1 MHWDDIMRLTGSIWD
16 TFEVNDNDF
25 KVRVSAL
32 LQAFSRHSKLQG
44 CRQEVDSK
52 LDLTDQSII

>member
-1 MHWDDIMRLTGSIWD
+1 MRWDDIMRLTGSIWD

-32 LQAFSRHSKLQG
+32 LQTF
-44 CRQEVDSK
+44 
-52 LDLTDQSII
+52 LDTASCKVVGKE

>member
-1 MHWDDIMRLTGSIWD
+1 MRWDDIMRLTGSIWD

-32 LQAFSRHSKLQG
+32 LQTFSRHSELQG
-44 CRQEVDSK
+44 CRQGVDSK
-52 LDLTDQSII
+52 LI

>member
-1 MHWDDIMRLTGSIWD
+1 MCWNNIVRLAGSIWD

-25 KVRVSAL
+25 KVRLSAL
-32 LQAFSRHSKLQG
+32 LQTFSRHSKLQG